1 MKSYSGSNANITLKR
16 SSSDDPD
23 FVALVRLLDAELAER
38 DGDDHA
44 FYAQFNKIDRIRHV
58 ILAMEGERTLGCG
71 AIKAFDDNSMEV
83 KRMYV
88 LPEARQRGIASLV
101 LAALEEWAREMG
113 YTRTVLETGNRQ
125 TEAVAMY
132 DRNGYTRIPN
142 YGQYIGVTNS
152 ICFGKQLV

>member
-1 MKSYSGSNANITLKR
+1 
-16 SSSDDPD
+16 
-23 FVALVRLLDAELAER
+23 
-38 DGDDHA
+38 
-44 FYAQFNKIDRIRHV
+44 
-58 ILAMEGERTLGCG
+58 
-71 AIKAFDDNSMEV
+71 MEV

-113 YTRTVLETGNRQ
+113 YTWTVLETGNRQ

>member
-1 MKSYSGSNANITLKR
+1 MSITLKR
-16 SSSDDPD
+16 TTSDDPL
-23 FVALVRLLDAELAER
+23 FISLVRLLDAELAER

-101 LAALEEWAREMG
+101 LATLEEWAREMG
-113 YTRTVLETGNRQ
+113 YTRTVLETGSRQ

-142 YGQYIGVTNS
+142 YDQYIGVTNS
-152 ICFGKQLV
+152 ICFEKRLG